1 MHGPDTFKLGS
12 RAARRIGET
21 TKGANPAFN
30 DAGFLPTAHGDE
42 FDREHLLAPSPRRA
56 YRIEVVDARPR
67 PGTMSD
73 TAKIHDLVHRK
84 DFFAVAGRRDIVP
97 ACVL

>member
-1 MHGPDTFKLGS
+1 
-12 RAARRIGET
+12 
-21 TKGANPAFN
+21 
-30 DAGFLPTAHGDE
+30 
-42 FDREHLLAPSPRRA
+42 
-56 YRIEVVDARPR
+56 
-67 PGTMSD
+67 MSD